1 MPMLIDTHCHLDYL
15 KLNLDELLV
24 QCHNVGVKKLISISV
39 DEANMKLVFDLIQKH
54 SSVYGTLGIHPHE
67 AKTWNHSIEDF
78 MRTYYSHPKIVG
90 FGEFGLDYYYM
101 HSTKAEQRQVFEKQ
115 LELAAE
121 FQMPIVIHSRE
132 AEQDTMDVIRPFLP
146 KLPSVVFHSFSSSL
160 PLAEFAIE
168 HNCYLGFTG
177 MITFKNADNIRAA
190 LALAPLNKIVVET
203 DAPFLAP
210 VPHRGKENT
219 SVFLPFIAQKIAEL
233 KNIPLDELQKI
244 LWQNTLKLFPKI
256 AH

>member
-1 MPMLIDTHCHLDYL
+1 MLIDTHCHLDYL
-15 KLNLDELLV
+15 KLNLNELII
-24 QCHNVGVKKLISISV
+24 QCQNVGVQKLISISV

-54 SSVYGTLGIHPHE
+54 TSVYGTLGIHPHE

-78 MRTYYSHPKIVG
+78 IRTYYSHPKIVG

-101 HSTKAEQRQVFEKQ
+101 HSTKTEQRQVFEKQ

-132 AEQDTMDVIRPFLP
+132 AEQDTMDVILPFLP

-190 LALAPLNKIVVET
+190 LALAPLNKIVIET

-233 KNIPLDELQKI
+233 KNIPLDELKKI
-244 LWQNTLKLFPKI
+244 LWQNTFNLFPKL